1 MIGKILRILKF
12 ERVKKSVNGMSLFT
26 CENKYI
32 DDLVRIANKDINE
45 INTEGKTPIFYS
57 KTKSRMIRLIAN
69 GADVNFC
76 SVKKG
81 ETPLFSE
88 HNINSIKILLKSKAN
103 PNHVSN
109 DDYTA
114 LGYHLRYHNINRTH
128 YSNILSLI
136 KATDEF
142 NYEYFFDLFELKPS
156 FILEVINYLITKR
169 GELISYIPYPYNHD
183 EVIYRNDLLHGYLE
197 KKHYRRRFL
206 NFSNEEK
213 EVDNEI
219 VRILIREEVKY
230 LLGDENNECN
240 EQYLRLNKSV
250 KDLTQ
255 HKAIYFNI
263 KALKEIA
270 KDEDYEYLFKELFNE
285 NFLKG
290 GVIDNLFLHEF
301 VFIYKALNDFNLN
314 SLTFFFKEIHPK
326 ILNRILELM
335 RREEDD
341 DCHPLLERFFGDIIA
356 HIYDKNFNSY
366 REHIPSKTRRMIF
379 ITEQLKYWVGYKDS
393 NLQNLIHYTFTDYK
407 LTNKLIELGVN
418 PKDKSKL
425 GEDSFEKLDPRS
437 QEHYWNYMSEKEK
450 NLIQSCLS
458 KNQRESYKKDE
469 SPNRRKRL

>member
-1 MIGKILRILKF
+1 MISKILRLLKF

-26 CENKYI
+26 CENKHI

-45 INTEGKTPIFYS
+45 INIEGKTPIFYS

-76 SVKKG
+76 SLKEG
-81 ETPLFSE
+81 DTPLFSE
-88 HNINSIKILLKSKAN
+88 HNINSIKILLKSNAN
-103 PNHVSN
+103 PNHVCDN
-109 DDYTA
+109 NYTA

-128 YSNILSLI
+128 YGNILSLI

-142 NYEYFFDLFELKPS
+142 NYEYFFDIFELKPS

-169 GELISYIPYPYNHD
+169 GSLISHIPYPYNQD
-183 EVIYRNDLLHGYLE
+183 EVIYRNDLLKGYLE

-213 EVDNEI
+213 EVDKEI
-219 VRILIREEVKY
+219 VRILMREEVNY
-230 LLGDENNECN
+230 LLGDDNNEYI
-240 EQYLRLNKSV
+240 EQCLRINKSV
-250 KDLTQ
+250 KGLTQ
-255 HKAIYFNI
+255 DKAIYFNI

-270 KDEDYEYLFKELFNE
+270 KHEDYEYLLKEIFNE
-285 NFLKG
+285 GFLKG

-301 VFIYKALNDFNLN
+301 IIIYKSLNDFNLN

-335 RREEDD
+335 KQKDD
-341 DCHPLLERFFGDIIA
+341 DNYHLLLEDFFGDIIA
-356 HIYDKNFNSY
+356 HIYDMNFNPY
-366 REHIPSKTRRMIF
+366 REQIPSKTRRMIF
-379 ITEQLKYWVGYKDS
+379 ITEQLTDWIGYKNS
-393 NLQNLIHYTFTDYK
+393 NLENLIHHTFKDYK

-418 PKDKSKL
+418 PKDKNKI

-450 NLIQSCLS
+450 NLIQSCLNKS
-458 KNQRESYKKDE
+458 QRESYKKDE